1 MVSLAKSKHYSY
13 DGGGGG
19 GGVFSFLQ
27 AMGSGTIEGLNNM
40 DGNPVRI
47 RITTT
52 TIKRK

>member
-1 MVSLAKSKHYSY
+1 MSLAKSKHYCY
-13 DGGGGG
+13 DGGGGGG

-27 AMGSGTIEGLNNM
+27 AMGSSTIECLNNM